1 MPSKIE
7 RPILTQSIDWTIE
20 RIGALS
26 TPEARQLRGNA
37 DRLGATDIVKLCDEV
52 LATRPRGMA
61 NRRKRKPNDRIG
73 RRLVSRRKAFEL
85 RNVILGNA
93 RSSWGGVRKA
103 DGIVVLTLWAD
114 GVKRDGAESSYL
126 LWAPNIDGARP
137 WADKPGGIERLK
149 HCKLA
154 AERGEAEGML
164 VYGEPLEGHLPEDR
178 AATIEGVDS
187 ERVLTLKVEQRGAE
201 FWAVWGKA
209 STQNRAVVEVEPF
222 SLAAA

>member
-1 MPSKIE
+1 MKIE

-26 TPEARQLRGNA
+26 TLEARQLRGNA
-37 DRLGATDIVKLCDEV
+37 DRLGVSDIVKLCDAV
-52 LATRPRGMA
+52 LASRPRGMA
-61 NRRKRKPNDRIG
+61 NVRRKRKRNDRTG
-73 RRLVSRRKAFEL
+73 RRLVSRRKAFES

-114 GVKRDGAESSYL
+114 SVKRDGADSSYL
-126 LWAPNIDGARP
+126 LWAPNTDGARP
-137 WADKPGGIERLK
+137 WADKPGGLERLK

-154 AERGEAEGML
+154 AERGEAEGLL
-164 VYGEPLEGHLPEDR
+164 VYGEPLEGYLPEDR

-187 ERVLTLKVEQRGAE
+187 ERVLALKVEQRGQE